1 MHKILKKKSLNMGI
15 SGNPIRGELL
25 RRAKTLTSKSYG
37 LSEGKRTLLI
47 FGGSQGSRPI
57 NMHILENLEKY
68 TGRPELQ
75 LLWQTGTNDY
85 QKIIK
90 EVGERE
96 NVKILPFLS
105 NMAGAYF
112 SADLAVCRAGA
123 LTIAELAAVGLPS
136 ILIPLPHAAEKHQDY
151 NAKLMADAGAA
162 LVINQE
168 ELSSGKLEK
177 VLFELLFDD
186 WKLKE
191 MSKAGK
197 AVAHE
202 DSALKI
208 INSLFKMIE
217 LAKA

>member
-1 MHKILKKKSLNMGI
+1 MGI

-105 NMAGAYF
+105 DMAGAYF

-177 VLFELLFDD
+177 VLFEILFDD

>member
-1 MHKILKKKSLNMGI
+1 MYETSKKKSIKMEI

-68 TGRPELQ
+68 ITHPELQ

-85 QKIIK
+85 QKIITA
-90 EVGERE
+90 VGERD

-105 NMAGAYF
+105 DMAGAYS
-112 SADLAVCRAGA
+112 SADIAVCRAGA

-162 LVINQE
+162 VVVNQVD
-168 ELSSGKLEK
+168 LPSGKLEK
-177 VLFELLFDD
+177 TVFGLLSDD
-186 WKLKE
+186 LKLKE
-191 MSKAGK
+191 MSEAGK

-202 DSALKI
+202 DAALKI

-217 LAKA
+217 MAKA

>member
-1 MHKILKKKSLNMGI
+1 MEI

-37 LSEGKRTLLI
+37 LSERKRTLLI

-57 NMHILENLEKY
+57 NMHILDNLELY
-68 TGRPELQ
+68 AGRPELQ

-85 QKIIK
+85 QKIISR
-90 EVGERE
+90 VGERD

-105 NMAGAYF
+105 DMAGAYS
-112 SADLAVCRAGA
+112 SADIAVCRAGA

-136 ILIPLPHAAEKHQDY
+136 ILIPFPHAAEKHQDY

-162 LVINQE
+162 VVIMQE
-168 ELSSGKLEK
+168 ELSSGILEK
-177 VLFELLFDD
+177 TVFELLSDEF
-186 WKLKE
+186 KLKE
-191 MSKAGK
+191 MSEAGK
-197 AVAHE
+197 VVAHE
-202 DSALKI
+202 DAALKI

>member
-1 MHKILKKKSLNMGI
+1 MEI

-68 TGRPELQ
+68 ITHPELQ

-85 QKIIK
+85 QKIITA
-90 EVGERE
+90 VGERD

-105 NMAGAYF
+105 DMAGAYS
-112 SADLAVCRAGA
+112 SADIAVCRAGA

-162 LVINQE
+162 VVVNQAD
-168 ELSSGKLEK
+168 LPSGKLEK
-177 VLFELLFDD
+177 TVFGLLSDD
-186 WKLKE
+186 LKLKE
-191 MSKAGK
+191 MSEAGK

-202 DSALKI
+202 DAALKI

-217 LAKA
+217 MAKA

>member
-1 MHKILKKKSLNMGI
+1 MHKILKKKRLNMEI

-37 LSEGKRTLLI
+37 LSEEKRTLLI

-68 TGRPELQ
+68 AGRPELQ
-75 LLWQTGTNDY
+75 LLWQTGTSDY

-105 NMAGAYF
+105 DMAGAYF

-208 INSLFKMIE
+208 INSLFKMID

>member
-1 MHKILKKKSLNMGI
+1 MEI

-68 TGRPELQ
+68 ITRPELQ

-85 QKIIK
+85 QKIITA
-90 EVGERE
+90 VGDRD

-105 NMAGAYF
+105 DMAGAYS
-112 SADLAVCRAGA
+112 SADIAVCRAGA

-162 LVINQE
+162 VVVNQAD
-168 ELSSGKLEK
+168 LPSGKLEK
-177 VLFELLFDD
+177 TVFGLLSDD
-186 WKLKE
+186 LKLKE
-191 MSKAGK
+191 MSEAGK

-202 DSALKI
+202 DAALKI

-217 LAKA
+217 MAKA

>member
-1 MHKILKKKSLNMGI
+1 MEI

-68 TGRPELQ
+68 ITRPELQ

-85 QKIIK
+85 QKIITA
-90 EVGERE
+90 VGERD

-105 NMAGAYF
+105 DMAGAYS
-112 SADLAVCRAGA
+112 SADIAVCRAGA

-162 LVINQE
+162 VVVNQAD
-168 ELSSGKLEK
+168 LPSGKLEK
-177 VLFELLFDD
+177 TVFGLLSDD
-186 WKLKE
+186 LKLKE
-191 MSKAGK
+191 MSEAGK

-202 DSALKI
+202 DAALKI

-217 LAKA
+217 MAKA

>member
-105 NMAGAYF
+105 DMAGAYF